1 MALPTSGQISLND
14 IKNEFGGSSSN
25 IYISNYYR
33 GGSYVPNTSVNNSI
47 PTSGTVYFSYYYGGT
62 NQQVWS
68 PTINNATW
76 GGFKSNDTYT
86 GYKSSVL
93 GSYYGGSM
101 SDYTIDFLSNLRVRG
116 IWHQRLYANDNTTV
130 TSNEVFFV
138 TDSTSNSGW
147 YRFVINGNSYYRT
160 SMTFAAYNT
169 NYSGW
174 SITGNS
180 PFAGGSDVF
189 YLYDS

>member
-1 MALPTSGQISLND
+1 MALPTSGAISLNA

-33 GGSYVPNTSVNNSI
+33 GGSYVPNTSANNSI

-68 PTINNATW
+68 PTITNGTW
-76 GGFKSNDTYT
+76 SGYIACDTYT

-101 SDYTIDFLSNLRVRG
+101 NDYTINFLSNLRVRG
-116 IWHQRLYANDNTTV
+116 IWHQKLYGVGGTV
-130 TSNEVFFV
+130 ASNAVVFV
-138 TDSTSNSGW
+138 TDPTSNSGW

-180 PFAGGSDVF
+180 PFSGANDVF